1 MSDMSQEK
9 IRMAIVACR
18 RRLAALPVNAKK
30 DPMEI
35 GDSLVPCWHMRQ
47 TVRADDSYNI
57 IDCDFGLNSKITPE
71 TIAMFV
77 PKEEA
82 EFIINAP
89 ADMAMLLHITQYA
102 LTVIPALKEKIK
114 QLESEISNLKTNSK

>member
-1 MSDMSQEK
+1 MPDLSQEK
-9 IRMAIVACR
+9 IRMAIVACK
-18 RRLAALPVNAKK
+18 RRLAALPIDLKK
-30 DPMEI
+30 KNLEV
-35 GDSLVPCWHMRQ
+35 GSSLVPCWCMRQ

-57 IDCDFGLNSKITPE
+57 VDGDFDGKTTPE

-89 ADMAMLLHITQYA
+89 ADIAMLLHVTEYA
-102 LTVIPALKEKIK
+102 LTAIPALKEKIK
-114 QLESEISNLKTNSK
+114 QLESELSKIKK

>member
-18 RRLAALPVNAKK
+18 RRLAALPIDPKK
-30 DPMEI
+30 NNIEI
-35 GDSLVPCWHMRQ
+35 GSCLVPCWHMRQ

-57 IDCDFGLNSKITPE
+57 VDGDFDGKTTPE
-71 TIAMFV
+71 TLAMFV

-82 EFIINAP
+82 TFIINAP
-89 ADMAMLLHITQYA
+89 SDMAMLLHITDYA
-102 LTVIPALKEKIK
+102 LTAIPALKEKIK
-114 QLESEISNLKTNSK
+114 QLESEISNLKANSK

>member
-1 MSDMSQEK
+1 MSDMPQEK
-9 IRMAIVACR
+9 IRTAIVACR
-18 RRLAALPVNAKK
+18 KRLAALPVDLRKK
-30 DPMEI
+30 NLEV
-35 GDSLVPCWHMRQ
+35 GNFLTPCWYMRQ

-57 IDCDFGLNSKITPE
+57 VDGEFDGKTTPG

-89 ADMAMLLHITQYA
+89 ADIAMLLHVTEYA
-102 LTVIPALKEKIK
+102 LTAIPALKEKIK
-114 QLESEISNLKTNSK
+114 QLESELSKTKK

>member
-1 MSDMSQEK
+1 MADMSQEK

-18 RRLAALPVNAKK
+18 RRLAALPIDLKK
-30 DPMEI
+30 TNLEI
-35 GDSLVPCWHMRQ
+35 GNCLVPCWHMRQ

-57 IDCDFGLNSKITPE
+57 INGEFSGKTIPE
-71 TIAMFV
+71 TLAMFV

-89 ADMAMLLHITQYA
+89 ADIAMLLHVTDYA
-102 LTVIPALKEKIK
+102 LTAIPALKEKIK
-114 QLESEISNLKTNSK
+114 QLESEISKLKANNK

>member
-30 DPMEI
+30 GPMEI

-57 IDCDFGLNSKITPE
+57 IDCDFNNKITPE

-114 QLESEISNLKTNSK
+114 ELESEISKSKNK